1 MGEPEGGDQTRKR
14 DREESNS
21 ANAGTKEE
29 HGEDDATPLQK
40 HAKPSPAS
48 NAEGT
53 GTGSSSKSKK
63 NMEVTTTRKSGS
75 NAGGEDQSSSLSDS
89 LEEAQAELSSANEK
103 NAALSAKLEE
113 ANAVISQRDKA
124 LADAKGELS
133 DTKGDLVGATEE
145 LTGVKVA
152 LSGTTDELS
161 AANDRLRSA
170 DAGWGETKEELT
182 AANERTRSSDLGWN
196 ETKEELTGATDRL
209 KSSDKTVGL
218 LSDKLEQSRNELKAL
233 KVAAAKAAENS
244 DESALAD
251 AKEQIR
257 SSHKTVSLL
266 SDSLEEAQAD
276 LAAIKRLQTVKDEAR
291 AIKDAEQAI
300 KDQCRAVKDQAQLIK
315 EQDQAIR
322 EQAQAAKEQ
331 DHKDELA
338 LLHAEIASLK
348 AAAQSRS
355 QGAPSLSLAGGGGV
369 SQAQPVL
376 AHPGS
381 AERVVQKDVLSLE
394 VAGRVIGK
402 GGEIIR
408 DLQARSGAR
417 MDVDQSAQ
425 PGEPR
430 TIIYQGTRGQVDLAI
445 ELVRM
450 IASGAT
456 EADLPLGE
464 AKREALGIPARIV
477 GKVIGRGGEIVRELQ
492 NRSHAKVDFDH
503 DGTRGGSPDETIVFV
518 TGTTES
524 VTKAKEMISFL
535 VANPELDGVDALNM
549 LVDEK
554 LRSRGQWGS
563 GPPYA
568 NLPNQGSGIKKEMF
582 EGGRTQV
589 ETSQALPPPPLAPPV
604 PQPHTHFYQQ
614 GNRSELIYCK
624 KQYVGRIIGSKGAT
638 IKDLQQRSGTTIQI
652 MQDVPFGAD
661 CEVKITGGDDGVQ
674 MAKQMIQQIIGGGAD
689 HLFGLGKGGGARSG
703 SVSSSYEQKQ
713 NPPSAGHY
721 YGQRQAPVP
730 PPTQIGYQQVQPQ
743 ARPYVSQHAGS
754 SMPAPQQQ
762 QFVHHQMSSSSSV
775 QETERAQFDS
785 GWKTMTQPDGRT
797 YYWNEKTGAVQWEK
811 PPDIP

>member
-1 MGEPEGGDQTRKR
+1 
-14 DREESNS
+14 
-21 ANAGTKEE
+21 
-29 HGEDDATPLQK
+29 
-40 HAKPSPAS
+40 
-48 NAEGT
+48 
-53 GTGSSSKSKK
+53 
-63 NMEVTTTRKSGS
+63 
-75 NAGGEDQSSSLSDS
+75 
-89 LEEAQAELSSANEK
+89 
-103 NAALSAKLEE
+103 
-113 ANAVISQRDKA
+113 
-124 LADAKGELS
+124 
-133 DTKGDLVGATEE
+133 
-145 LTGVKVA
+145 
-152 LSGTTDELS
+152 
-161 AANDRLRSA
+161 
-170 DAGWGETKEELT
+170 
-182 AANERTRSSDLGWN
+182 
-196 ETKEELTGATDRL
+196 
-209 KSSDKTVGL
+209 
-218 LSDKLEQSRNELKAL
+218 
-233 KVAAAKAAENS
+233 
-244 DESALAD
+244 
-251 AKEQIR
+251 
-257 SSHKTVSLL
+257 
-266 SDSLEEAQAD
+266 
-276 LAAIKRLQTVKDEAR
+276 
-291 AIKDAEQAI
+291 
-300 KDQCRAVKDQAQLIK
+300 
-315 EQDQAIR
+315 
-322 EQAQAAKEQ
+322 
-331 DHKDELA
+331 
-338 LLHAEIASLK
+338 
-348 AAAQSRS
+348 
-355 QGAPSLSLAGGGGV
+355 
-369 SQAQPVL
+369 
-376 AHPGS
+376 
-381 AERVVQKDVLSLE
+381 
-394 VAGRVIGK
+394 
-402 GGEIIR
+402 
-408 DLQARSGAR
+408 
-417 MDVDQSAQ
+417 VDQSAQ